1 MLTLTVNG
9 LPSKLVINARQ
20 FLFYS
25 MVFSGDVKSTDKTYY
40 HDNPVNTSCRAA
52 LLRVLSAL
60 MSFLASI
67 LSSSVLAVG
76 GTET

>member
-1 MLTLTVNG
+1 MLTLTVKG
-9 LPSKLVINARQ
+9 LGSKVAPNARQ
-20 FLFYS
+20 FLLY
-25 MVFSGDVKSTDKTYY
+25 SGDVKSTGKTYY
-40 HDNPVNTSCRAA
+40 HDNPVNTSCGGA

>member
-9 LPSKLVINARQ
+9 LAQNARQ

-25 MVFSGDVKSTDKTYY
+25 GDVRSTDKTYY
-40 HDNPVNTSCRAA
+40 HDNPVNTSCGAA